1 MDDAAKELA
10 AVLDNINDDIQL
22 DEVSESGS
30 NEGSINEKDNVDDD
44 VVDDDEDGLP
54 DEQDD
59 MSEKELLSLEE
70 SVKPIQLVLTK
81 VFQFNS

>member
-1 MDDAAKELA
+1 MDDAAIELA
-10 AVLDNINDDIQL
+10 AVSENIDDDIQL
-22 DEVSESGS
+22 DKVSKSGS
-30 NEGSINEKDNVDDD
+30 NEGSIDKKDDIDDD
-44 VVDDDEDGLP
+44 VVDDNEDGLP

-70 SVKPIQLVLTK
+70 SVKPIRLVLTK